1 MDAGVQGAVIGVG
14 VIGFIVIVCTIRDR
28 CQQKKVNKTPPLETQ
43 SPVIVVKKVL
53 AKKHWSVKDFFKEN
67 TPSQLKTIRIS

>member
-28 CQQKKVNKTPPLETQ
+28 CQQKKVNKTQ
-43 SPVIVVKKVL
+43 SPVIVIERL
-53 AKKHWSVKDFFKEN
+53 SPKKHSSVRDFFKET
-67 TPSQLKTIRIS
+67 TPSEIKIICIS